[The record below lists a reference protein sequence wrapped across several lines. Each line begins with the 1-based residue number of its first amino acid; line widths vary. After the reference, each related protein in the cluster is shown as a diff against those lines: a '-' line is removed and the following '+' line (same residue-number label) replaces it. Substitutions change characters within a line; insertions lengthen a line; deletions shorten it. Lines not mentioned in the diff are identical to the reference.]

1 MSTYSYLF
9 KYIVIGDTS
18 VGKSCILLQ
27 FLEKKFKF
35 DHDTTIGVEFGSK
48 IIPVKDKQ
56 IKLQIW
62 DTAGQETFK
71 SITRSYY
78 RGSIGVVLV
87 YDITNRDSFN
97 NVARWLDET
106 KSYANDKVTIMLVGN
121 KTDLEA
127 KYFVFYS
134 GG

>member
-1 MSTYSYLF
+1 MASYSYLF

-18 VGKSCILLQ
+18 VGKSCLLLQ

-48 IIPVKDKQ
+48 IINVKDKH

-78 RGSIGVVLV
+78 RGSIGVILV

-97 NVARWLDET
+97 NISKWLDET
-106 KSYANDKVTIMLVGN
+106 KSYANDKITVMLVAN

-127 KYFVFYS
+127 K
-134 GG
+134 